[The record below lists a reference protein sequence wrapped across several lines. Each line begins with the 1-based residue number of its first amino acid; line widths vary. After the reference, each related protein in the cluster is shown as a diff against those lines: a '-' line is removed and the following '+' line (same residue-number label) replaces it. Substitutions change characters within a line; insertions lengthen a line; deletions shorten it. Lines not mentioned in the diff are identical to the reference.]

1 MIDQFEELYTLSDPA
16 AAARF
21 VAAVVD
27 AVTDPT
33 SRIRV
38 IVTLRADFY
47 DRPLDHRD
55 LGQLLRTG
63 TEVVTP
69 MTTAELE
76 RAITEPARARGV
88 EFELSVVTAM
98 IADVADRPG
107 ALPLLEYALT
117 ELFER
122 STGPTITHA
131 TYAAIGGVSG
141 ALGDRAE
148 SLYVSFDADA
158 REAIRQLFLRLVTL
172 GEGSEDTRRRALLS
186 ELTSLEGAGRH
197 IESVVETFGRH
208 RLLSFDRDPLSRTP
222 TVEISHEA
230 LLREWPRLRKWI
242 EAGRADVRAQRRLG
256 VAAAEWL
263 ERDEDPDFVFTGAQ
277 LVPYDGWLHSAPVE
291 LTASERRFL
300 EAGLAAQRRHET
312 DQRQRARRET
322 QLRRRSR
329 LLVALAVVT
338 AVVLALGAFAVVQRQ
353 RANDLADRLA
363 RAERARQLT
372 AESVP
377 LSRQDPPLAA
387 MLAIEA
393 ARATADSGTVSAP
406 TVDAIHAAIQGA
418 RAQYPVG
425 PETPTTVRDQV
436 GASSGVFLMPPR

>member
-1 MIDQFEELYTLSDPA
+1 MLVIDQFEELYTLSDPR

-63 TEVVTP
+63 TELVTP
-69 MTTAELE
+69 MTTAQLQ

-122 STGPTITHA
+122 STGSTITPA

-148 SLYVSFDADA
+148 SLYVSFDADS

-208 RLLSFDRDPLSRTP
+208 RL
-222 TVEISHEA
+222 
-230 LLREWPRLRKWI
+230 
-242 EAGRADVRAQRRLG
+242 
-256 VAAAEWL
+256 
-263 ERDEDPDFVFTGAQ
+263 AQ
-277 LVPYDGWLHSAPVE
+277 L
-291 LTASERRFL
+291 
-300 EAGLAAQRRHET
+300 
-312 DQRQRARRET
+312 
-322 QLRRRSR
+322 RS
-329 LLVALAVVT
+329 
-338 AVVLALGAFAVVQRQ
+338 
-353 RANDLADRLA
+353 
-363 RAERARQLT
+363 
-372 AESVP
+372 
-377 LSRQDPPLAA
+377 
-387 MLAIEA
+387 
-393 ARATADSGTVSAP
+393 
-406 TVDAIHAAIQGA
+406 
-418 RAQYPVG
+418 
-425 PETPTTVRDQV
+425 
-436 GASSGVFLMPPR
+436 